1 MNQRLESMNRRLD
14 TQLQTLTDQYNSIES
29 NIKSSIANSELT
41 CNRLADDALAMVDG
55 ANKRIS
61 QLQTNTSQ
69 IQAQIGQLQQYHQQF
84 QLLEKSDN
92 KLTVS
97 ENNESNV
104 VDMNIEDRIMK
115 RVNETLVK
123 YGSALK
129 KMASNQRALQEE
141 MTKTTSREL
150 TEEIFKDNHFEKDDI
165 LAKLDRETGMTD
177 LIDNKTAVTDRIDN
191 KIAVTDRIDNKTAVT
206 DRIDNKTAVTDR
218 NDNEMLYCSPAHPAL
233 ARLVEKGKN
242 LRSIPPP
249 MNDNFKTPIRSP
261 MNSKWDMIMNDNID
275 DINNI
280 ILDDRGRRCYST
292 TPATMPS
299 YNISTRSVSPYRLRQ
314 SSPINQHEHMKTITS
329 PRYRHDPKNMTSHQ
343 YRHEKK
349 IESPTISKSTQ
360 VMAVARR
367 RAESVKK
374 NIPRKNSIYVDG
386 EFDYL
391 SKNYN
396 LPDKMIDDH
405 NSRTSIIKN
414 DDTVRG
420 HSIDTDTGHNGIR
433 QHNDERRDH
442 CIDADMRGH
451 SIDADRGHN
460 GIRQHNDDRREH
472 FIDADMRGHSIDADR
487 GHNSMRRHNDER
499 RDYCIDADMRGHSI
513 DADRGHN
520 AMRRHNDE
528 RRDHCIDADM
538 RGHSIDADRGYHSER
553 HNKTIR
559 DHNINADRSDGIVYV
574 HRFDDKKHIICDSHN
589 HDRRLSKN
597 KEINTYNK
605 NSDNNSRR
613 CRSMSSII
621 QKSDESS
628 ASDYI
633 PEQSLSAQTLSG
645 HGMSGQSDNRPP
657 RMRRGVGNCGHRL
670 GREGLQA
677 KRQLKLDKV
686 NSENR
691 LKESQ
696 RCHAAVNRTRGN
708 R

>member
-1 MNQRLESMNRRLD
+1 
-14 TQLQTLTDQYNSIES
+14 
-29 NIKSSIANSELT
+29 
-41 CNRLADDALAMVDG
+41 MVDG

-451 SIDADRGHN
+451 SIDADRG
-460 GIRQHNDDRREH
+460 
-472 FIDADMRGHSIDADR
+472 
-487 GHNSMRRHNDER
+487 
-499 RDYCIDADMRGHSI
+499 
-513 DADRGHN
+513 
-520 AMRRHNDE
+520 
-528 RRDHCIDADM
+528 
-538 RGHSIDADRGYHSER
+538 YHSER